1 MPFGMSDN
9 AVCTGTGYTVCRGGG
24 GGGGGGRDADGGNM
38 YIVMTSVQANGP
50 HYHHTAHITLQ

>member
-1 MPFGMSDN
+1 MQS
-9 AVCTGTGYTVCRGGG
+9 VQVQGTLYG